1 MSNSALSYYVENEMV
16 FEFKPVGGQLGGSGA
31 TTINSMDNDANHDM
45 KSEMQEHIST
55 REALE
60 PGGQVE
66 PENSVVNTVKNN
78 FENGMSYIRH
88 GVSRAGTVMFKNL
101 ETLGDQA
108 SIFQKALSTDNSDQP
123 NEKEIF
129 SQICTQYSRK
139 EKEKIDE
146 LFEEGLQEFMN
157 KNTGFDED
165 DLRAELTK
173 IKIEFARECQ
183 KIGP

>member
-1 MSNSALSYYVENEMV
+1 MSNSVLLGYVENEMV
-16 FEFKPVGGQLGGSGA
+16 FDFKPVGGQLGGSGA
-31 TTINSMDNDANHDM
+31 TTNPMHNDGNPDM
-45 KSEMQEHIST
+45 KSEMQEDIST
-55 REALE
+55 RETLE
-60 PGGQVE
+60 PDGQVE

-78 FENGMSYIRH
+78 LENGMSYIRD

-108 SIFQKALSTDNSDQP
+108 SRFQKALSTDNSDQP
-123 NEKEIF
+123 NEEEIF
-129 SQICTQYSRK
+129 RQICTQYSRK
-139 EKEKIDE
+139 EKEKIDK
-146 LFEEGLQEFMN
+146 LFEKGLREFMDN
-157 KNTGFDED
+157 NTGFDKD